1 MGANLARSSIGVH
14 VHAAARR
21 GAVYWLLQR
30 LLTYPD
36 ATLAGEA
43 HSGELDRLV
52 VQLLGDLPYAP
63 PRLPARD
70 WRPDDAVNLESE
82 FIRLFELP
90 VDGQPCVL
98 YGGVHT
104 GNRQSV
110 MQELLRYYRH
120 FGLSVDGA
128 QDKDLPDSIPT
139 VLEFMQYLCM
149 LESQH
154 ANTGA
159 SGAPRAA
166 QRDLLARHLVQWCSK
181 ISEHID
187 RMHPARPYA
196 NTVSLLEQFCRL
208 ELDHLTTT

>member
-1 MGANLARSSIGVH
+1 MASVAALSSTGAH
-14 VHAAARR
+14 VHAAAQR
-21 GAVYWLLQR
+21 GAVYGLLER

-36 ATLAGEA
+36 AALPDEA
-43 HSGELDRLV
+43 RCGELDQLVGRL
-52 VQLLGDLPYAP
+52 LADLPYAP
-63 PRLPARD
+63 PTLPAPD
-70 WRPDDAVNLESE
+70 WRPDDTVNLESE

-98 YGGVHT
+98 YGGMHT
-104 GNRQSV
+104 SNRQSV

-149 LESQH
+149 LESQG

-166 QRDLLARHLVQWCSK
+166 QRDLLARHLVQWCPG
-181 ISEHID
+181 ISAHID
-187 RMHPARPYA
+187 RMKPARPYA
-196 NTVSLLEQFCRL
+196 NAVSLLEQFCRL
-208 ELDHLTTT
+208 ELDHLATA